1 MQKQNPKNSSL
12 RGSISW
18 RLFSASLGLGLG
30 IGLTLGLSS
39 LLISGGVERDPQIPT
54 FALQIADANAN
65 PAPASKASK
74 GEVVHLGQYEVRQV
88 GNGKAQI
95 EILARGQEAFLGR
108 LTVAGGGAVPEH
120 RDPTEEYL
128 LIISGS
134 GLLNLDG
141 ETHALKAGS
150 AVYMPAGAKVSFK
163 NGPDPL
169 VAIQVFAGPQSAKKY
184 DAWERVPPR

>member
-1 MQKQNPKNSSL
+1 MQKKNPQSSSF
-12 RGSISW
+12 RGSIAW
-18 RLFSASLGLGLG
+18 RLCSTSLGLGLG
-30 IGLTLGLSS
+30 IGLSLGIVS
-39 LLISGGVERDPQIPT
+39 LLNSSVEHAPQSST
-54 FALQIADANAN
+54 FTLQPADANAT
-65 PAPASKASK
+65 PSSTSKLSK
-74 GEVVHLGQYEVRQV
+74 GKVVHLGQYEVRQV
-88 GNGKAQI
+88 GQGKAQI
-95 EILARGQEAFLGR
+95 EILAQGQEAFLGR

-134 GLLNLDG
+134 GVLNLDG

-150 AVYMPAGAKVSFK
+150 VVYMPAQAKVSFK

>member
-1 MQKQNPKNSSL
+1 MQKKNPKNASL

-18 RLFSASLGLGLG
+18 RLCSTSLGFGLG
-30 IGLTLGLSS
+30 IGLSLGIFS
-39 LLISGGVERDPQIPT
+39 LLNSTVERAPQLSTFTLQPT
-54 FALQIADANAN
+54 DANAT
-65 PAPASKASK
+65 PSAASK
-74 GEVVHLGQYEVRQV
+74 GKVVHLGQYEVRQV
-88 GNGKAQI
+88 GKGKAQI
-95 EILARGQEAFLGR
+95 EILAQGREAFLGR

-134 GLLNLDG
+134 GILNLDG
-141 ETHALKAGS
+141 ETHTLKAGS
-150 AVYMPAGAKVSFK
+150 VVYMPAQAKVSFK

-184 DAWERVPPR
+184 DAWERVAPR